1 VRVAH
6 AGVCSGDQEWVG
18 VELGYGGAVVQ
29 LHRKLVKDIRED
41 GWSQD
46 ADETTKRLFPWKS
59 IMFEDLVKHD
69 FDLSRMG
76 QVLLELRAV
85 DTVPVM
91 RAVFSALFPNAD
103 DQHSATNFC
112 GY

>member
-1 VRVAH
+1 MRVAH

-103 DQHSATNFC
+103 DQHSATNLC